1 MTLESEPHMPP
12 SLTSSVAINTPLC
25 SFRNVGRQKSHI
37 VYATMDTK
45 NWPIFLYLPIYKH
58 RIKRRK
64 VDLSHHEQV
73 CLYYEQTGQNIFT
86 HSYA

>member
-1 MTLESEPHMPP
+1 MTLEPEPHMPP
-12 SLTSSVAINTPLC
+12 SLTSSVAINIPLC